1 VLTSDLLSQ
10 LNRNQLKLLSW
21 IYNECVNNYHV
32 TISNKEIS
40 VKTDIP
46 ESTVE
51 KYLKFFDDLNLI
63 VRSSERTQDFFTR
76 EWRTSSRKIS
86 LNPKKFDPEIIAAER
101 STRIDSLLSFL
112 DSPEFRLKQLDR
124 KLRGT

>member
-1 VLTSDLLSQ
+1 MLTNDILTQ
-10 LNRNQLKLLSW
+10 LNRNQLKLISW
-21 IYNECVNNYHV
+21 IYNECINNYHV
-32 TISNKEIS
+32 TQSNKDIS
-40 VKTDIP
+40 TKTDIP

-51 KYLKFFDDLNLI
+51 KYLKFFDDLDLI
-63 VRSSERTQDFFTR
+63 VRSSERTQDFYTR

-86 LNPKKFDPEIIAAER
+86 LNPKKFNPEIIAAER

-112 DSPEFRLKQLDR
+112 DSPEFLLKQLDQ